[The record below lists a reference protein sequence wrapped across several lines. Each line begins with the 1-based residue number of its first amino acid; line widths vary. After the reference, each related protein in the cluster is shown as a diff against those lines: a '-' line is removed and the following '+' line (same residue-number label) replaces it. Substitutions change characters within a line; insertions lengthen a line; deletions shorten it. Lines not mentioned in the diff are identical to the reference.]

1 MEIPELKNHV
11 NNIKAFC
18 LAEKV
23 LKEKLN
29 EVTKD
34 FMEYQLKPK
43 NNKHSKK
50 EIKTP
55 IQTVVD
61 YIEDKLE
68 IPTDWLN
75 FEMVEKG
82 NKNMKEEKKAQTEI
96 ERRKCFINICSPQ
109 KIFMAFNICFI
120 DKDKNATQF
129 EIFKDQIDML
139 SDAIFDPY
147 RLPEKVK
154 VYLNELIEKNQEIMK
169 DYEFKT
175 MDPSTSH
182 NGRN

>member
-1 MEIPELKNHV
+1 
-11 NNIKAFC
+11 
-18 LAEKV
+18 
-23 LKEKLN
+23 
-29 EVTKD
+29 
-34 FMEYQLKPK
+34 
-43 NNKHSKK
+43 
-50 EIKTP
+50 
-55 IQTVVD
+55 
-61 YIEDKLE
+61 
-68 IPTDWLN
+68 
-75 FEMVEKG
+75 
-82 NKNMKEEKKAQTEI
+82 
-96 ERRKCFINICSPQ
+96 
-109 KIFMAFNICFI
+109 MAFNICFI